1 VVDSKGSEVNIGEVG
16 EIIIRGPNVMS
27 SYWNRPGETAQVMS
41 NGWFHT
47 GDLGRMDEEGYFY
60 IVDRLKDM
68 INVSGF
74 KVSPSELER
83 VISQHSSVAEVAVC
97 GVPDKVRG
105 ESILASIVVNT
116 GHVLTPDD
124 VISFCSKHM
133 ATYKVPHLIRFVNSL
148 PKNATGK
155 VLRRALR
162 EAPS

>member
-1 VVDSKGSEVNIGEVG
+1 
-16 EIIIRGPNVMS
+16 MS

-74 KVSPSELER
+74 KVSPSEVER
-83 VISQHSSVAEVAVC
+83 VISQHPSVTEVAVC
-97 GVPDKVRG
+97 GVPDQLKG
-105 ESILASIVVNT
+105 EIILASIVVNN
-116 GHVLTPDD
+116 GQVVTPDD
-124 VISFCSKHM
+124 IISFCSKHM
-133 ATYKVPHLIRFVNSL
+133 AAYKVPNLIRFVDAL

-155 VLRRALR
+155 ILRRALR
-162 EAPS
+162 EAHS